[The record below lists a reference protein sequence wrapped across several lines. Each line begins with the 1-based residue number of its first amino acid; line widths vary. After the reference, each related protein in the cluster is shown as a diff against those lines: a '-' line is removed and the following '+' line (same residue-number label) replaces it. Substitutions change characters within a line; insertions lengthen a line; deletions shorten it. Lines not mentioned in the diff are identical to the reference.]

1 MFSSPFPEFISFYCR
16 QNSPKQDFR
25 LLPEEQAIAE
35 SFGSQK
41 RRAEF
46 TMGRICAH
54 GALSRFGL
62 ESEPILRNPE
72 TREPCWPDS
81 VWGSITHS
89 AGFAAVAVG
98 LKNEIKG
105 VGIDLENFSRPVDFK
120 IRRHVC
126 VDSELEWLESLPTK
140 QANRALR
147 IIFSAKESIFKCIYP
162 GTKTYLTFK
171 DAEVSVNETEKNFSF
186 TIFKSLPGTI
196 QQGFP
201 HHGKYSEI
209 DKMLLTSVYI

>member
-1 MFSSPFPEFISFYCR
+1 MFSSPFPEFISFYCG
-16 QNSPKQDFR
+16 QNPADQDFR

-35 SFGSQK
+35 SFGSLK
-41 RRAEF
+41 RCAEF
-46 TMGRICAH
+46 TMGRIYAH
-54 GALSRFGL
+54 SALSRFGL

-72 TREPCWPDS
+72 TREPRWPDS

-98 LKNEIKG
+98 LKKEIKG
-105 VGIDLENFSRPVDFK
+105 VGIDLESFSRSVDFK

-140 QANRALR
+140 EAERSLR
-147 IIFSAKESIFKCIYP
+147 IIFSAKESIFKCLYP

-171 DAEVSVNETEKNFSF
+171 DAAVTINENANNFSF
-186 TIFKSLPGTI
+186 TIFKSLPGII
-196 QQGFP
+196 QQGFN
-201 HHGKYSEI
+201 HHGRYSEI

>member
-1 MFSSPFPEFISFYCR
+1 MFSSPFPEFISFYCG
-16 QNSPKQDFR
+16 QNPADQDFL

-46 TMGRICAH
+46 TLGRICAH

-81 VWGSITHS
+81 IFGSITHS

-98 LKNEIKG
+98 LKNEIQG
-105 VGIDLENFSRPVDFK
+105 VGIDLESLSRSFNFNIKRQ
-120 IRRHVC
+120 VC
-126 VDSELEWLESLPTK
+126 VDSELEWLESLPAE

-147 IIFSAKESIFKCIYP
+147 IIFSAKESIFKCLYP
-162 GTKTYLTFK
+162 GTKTYLSFK
-171 DAEVSVNETEKNFSF
+171 DAAVTINEPEKNFSF
-186 TIFKSLPGTI
+186 IIFKSFPGII
-196 QQGFP
+196 QHGFP
-201 HHGKYSEI
+201 HHGRYSEM

>member
-1 MFSSPFPEFISFYCR
+1 MFSSPFPDFISFYCG
-16 QNSPKQDFR
+16 QNSTNQDFR

-46 TMGRICAH
+46 TMGRIFAH
-54 GALSRFGL
+54 VALSRFGL
-62 ESEPILRNPE
+62 EYEPILRNPE
-72 TREPCWPDS
+72 TREPCWPNS
-81 VWGSITHS
+81 VRGSITHS

-98 LKNEIKG
+98 LKKEIKG
-105 VGIDLENFSRPVDFK
+105 VGIDLESFSRSVDFK

-171 DAEVSVNETEKNFSF
+171 DAAVTINETEKNFSF
-186 TIFKSLPGTI
+186 IIFKSCSSII
-196 QQGFP
+196 QQGFT
-201 HHGKYSEI
+201 HHGQYSQI

>member
-1 MFSSPFPEFISFYCR
+1 MFSSPFPEFISFYCG
-16 QNSPKQDFR
+16 QNPADQDFR

-41 RRAEF
+41 RCAEF
-46 TMGRICAH
+46 TMGRIYAH
-54 GALSRFGL
+54 SALSRFGL

-72 TREPCWPDS
+72 TREPRWPDS

-98 LKNEIKG
+98 LKKEIKG
-105 VGIDLENFSRPVDFK
+105 VGIDLESFSRSVDFK

-171 DAEVSVNETEKNFSF
+171 DAAVSVNENEKNFSF
-186 TIFKSLPGTI
+186 IIFKSFPGII

-201 HHGKYSEI
+201 HGGRYSEM